1 MAVAPHCLIVTLGA
15 EGKETAKGAKLG
27 GTSARLCAYY
37 NSAMSYIDSKL
48 SEVVQRDPRYAYE
61 AYEFIDRA
69 LQHTQKML
77 GRVRPADAAP
87 GDPAYHVSGRELLGG
102 VRELALIEFGM
113 MARTVFRMWG
123 IERTDDFGNIV
134 FNLISAGF
142 MSRSD
147 GDRLDDF
154 HDVYDL
160 EQALD
165 YRIQLD
171 EAR

>member
-1 MAVAPHCLIVTLGA
+1 MTFFDP
-15 EGKETAKGAKLG
+15 KL
-27 GTSARLCAYY
+27 A
-37 NSAMSYIDSKL
+37 
-48 SEVVQRDPRYAYE
+48 EVVSRDPRYAYE

-77 GRVRPADAAP
+77 GRERTPETAA
-87 GDPAYHVSGRELLGG
+87 GDPKLHVSGRELLAG
-102 VRELALIEFGM
+102 VRELALAEFGLL
-113 MARTVFRMWG
+113 ARTVFAQWG

-134 FNLISAGF
+134 FNLIQAGL
-142 MSRSD
+142 MSKTD
-147 GDRLDDF
+147 NDNMEDF
-154 HDVYDL
+154 RAVYDF